1 MPGCLPFLA
10 AWDSSSCPTRAGPWP
25 AGRFIGVVAVGLSLI
40 LEVLWVFSDAKWPR
54 WLLPSTSTA
63 QAPSLPDEGTDHLFG
78 DPVRDEIA
86 SNLRRCV
93 ELLEI
98 MAADQ

>member
-1 MPGCLPFLA
+1 
-10 AWDSSSCPTRAGPWP
+10 
-25 AGRFIGVVAVGLSLI
+25 

-54 WLLPSTSTA
+54 WLLPSTSTV